1 MASVVYALCALTSGL
16 CAVLLWRA
24 YRASRA
30 RLLLWSSLSFIGLAC
45 NNLLLFVDL
54 ILVPSVDLSLYRS
67 LVSAVSVMVLLLG
80 LIWDSN

>member
-1 MASVVYALCALTSGL
+1 MASVVYALCALTSIL

-54 ILVPSVDLSLYRS
+54 VVVPSVDLSLYRS
-67 LVSAVSVMVLLLG
+67 LLAAISVMVLLLG

>member
-1 MASVVYALCALTSGL
+1 MASVVYALCALTSIL

-45 NNLLLFVDL
+45 NNLLLFIDL
-54 ILVPSVDLSLYRS
+54 VVVPSVDLALYRS
-67 LVSAVSVMVLLLG
+67 LLAAVSVMVLLLG